1 MNTDFVSDG
10 VWKAITSAAK
20 RSRKPARVAVAYF
33 ARGASKLLPL
43 APNSRLVVDASE
55 GAVKSGQ
62 TCPADLKWLQKRGV
76 VIYSYPD
83 LHAKVYAFDGFAFI
97 GSANV
102 SSSSSSRLTEAVI
115 RTTERHIVRSA
126 KSFVQGLCLDELS
139 PGRLDK
145 LAGIYR
151 PPRMPGGGR
160 RPADSPRRRSHS
172 ALPRILLAQLTMK
185 EIPYGFEEAEATG
198 LSIAKSRQ
206 QNKRKY
212 KVDSFWWTGVC
223 PFREKDKVVRVTEL
237 IDGRRLIDRPS
248 DVIYTRTKV
257 KDGKR
262 VTFVYIE
269 GPDIRRISL
278 DKLARRL
285 GRGAKKKLQRSG
297 LVRNH
302 IFADELL
309 ASLS

>member
-20 RSRKPARVAVAYF
+20 RSRKPALVAVAYF
-33 ARGASKLLPL
+33 AKGASKLLPL
-43 APNSRLVVDASE
+43 PPGSRLVVDASE

-62 TCPADLKWLQKRGV
+62 TFPADLKRLQKRGV

-83 LHAKVYAFDGFAFI
+83 LHAKVYAFDGFAFV

-102 SSSSSSRLTEAVI
+102 SNSSSSRLTEAVI

-139 PGRLDK
+139 PGRLGK

-160 RPADSPRRRSHS
+160 RPANAPRRRSHS
-172 ALPRILLAQLTMK
+172 AFPRILLAQLIMK
-185 EIPYGFEEAEATG
+185 EIPDGFEEAEAAG

-223 PFREKDKVVRVTEL
+223 PFREKDKVVRVTEMM
-237 IDGRRLIDRPS
+237 GGGRLIDRPA

-257 KDGKR
+257 KEGKR
-262 VTFVYIE
+262 ITFVYIE
-269 GPDIRRISL
+269 GPDVRRISL
-278 DKLARRL
+278 DKLARRI
-285 GRGAKKKLQRSG
+285 GRGAKKRLQRGG
-297 LVRNH
+297 LVRNRV
-302 IFADELL
+302 FADELL
-309 ASLS
+309 ASLN